1 MNVWGSGRYYIPELL
16 SQNKKEININRILKL
31 TVLQPE
37 TLEFSLGIY
46 PSGPIK
52 AVYGL
57 RLWFL

>member
-1 MNVWGSGRYYIPELL
+1 MSGGGGRYYIPELL

-31 TVLQPE
+31 TLLQPE
-37 TLEFSLGIY
+37 TLEFSLDIY
-46 PSGPIK
+46 PSGSRK